1 MVFPS
6 PLSSIVTRIM
16 TAQYKNAYT
25 LHDPNCPI
33 LTIFLLVTFEDRPL
47 SQFIP
52 LLQQSNL
59 HFCFSHAQAPEGCAV
74 LEGCSPLPAA
84 LAPGAAPRRAQGAV
98 VGTPR
103 VQPTPRPADAG
114 ERPDLLQVRKT
125 NC

>member
-1 MVFPS
+1 
-6 PLSSIVTRIM
+6 M

-25 LHDPNCPI
+25 LHDPNRPI
-33 LTIFLLVTFEDRPL
+33 PTIFLLVTFGDRPL
-47 SQFIP
+47 SRFIP
-52 LLQQSNL
+52 FLQQNNL
-59 HFCFSHAQAPEGCAV
+59 HFHFSRAQAPW
-74 LEGCSPLPAA
+74 PQPRTA

-103 VQPTPRPADAG
+103 GRPTPRPADAG